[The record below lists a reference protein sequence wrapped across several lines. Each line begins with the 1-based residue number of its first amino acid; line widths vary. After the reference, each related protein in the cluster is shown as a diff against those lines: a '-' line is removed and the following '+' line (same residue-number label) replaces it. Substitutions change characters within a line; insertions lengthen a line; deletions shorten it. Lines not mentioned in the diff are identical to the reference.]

1 MSTQEP
7 VLPGA
12 TIGFLGG
19 GQLGRMSAMAARA
32 MGYDVQVLDPDP
44 ACPARAVASRVITAP
59 YDDAHAATD
68 LAQHCD
74 VVTLEIEL
82 IARTALD
89 AAAAHAP
96 LRPNAD
102 AIYIIQDRLRQRE
115 FLSAHQFPVGPFRA
129 AHSADE
135 LADAIDALGPSIA
148 KACHGG
154 YDGRGQ
160 IRLREREAAQD
171 AWDSLGAR
179 TCLVEQHLSLE
190 LELSVLVAR
199 TASGEV
205 AVYPPSRNHHAGGI
219 LTWSVTPAELPAEI
233 AERAQT
239 LARGIA
245 EQLDIVGLLGVEM
258 FLTTDGQLLVN
269 ELAPRPH
276 NSYHHSERAFVTG
289 QFEQHIR
296 AVCGLPLGSTA
307 LVTPAAIANLLGDVW
322 LQDTPPDVAAGLT
335 VPTSRLHLYGKSS
348 ARYGR
353 KMGHLSVTGAT
364 PAEAVERVR
373 TAYRRLAH
381 HNTA

>member
-32 MGYDVQVLDPDP
+32 MGYDVHVLDPDP

-59 YDDAHAATD
+59 FDDAHAAAD
-68 LAQHCD
+68 LAQHCA

-102 AIYIIQDRLRQRE
+102 AIFIIQDRLRQRE

-129 AHSADE
+129 AHSADD
-135 LADAIDALGPSIA
+135 LANAIDALGPSIA

-179 TCLVEQHLSLE
+179 TCLVEQHLSLD

-199 TASGEV
+199 GTNGEV

-219 LTWSVTPAELPAEI
+219 LTWSVAPADLPAELVD
-233 AERAQT
+233 RAQS

-245 EQLDIVGLLGVEM
+245 KALDIVGLLGVEM

-289 QFEQHIR
+289 QFEQHMR
-296 AVCGLPLGSTA
+296 AVCGLPLGSTE

-322 LQDTPPDVAAGLT
+322 LQDTPPDIAAGLT
-335 VPTSRLHLYGKSS
+335 VPTSRLHLYGKAS

-353 KMGHLSVTGAT
+353 KMGHLSATGAT

-381 HNTA
+381 HDTA